1 MPVNI
6 IFKCCYSR
14 EREETESSGDEGL
27 VADVDAQ
34 DMAVVAGVVA
44 AGLPQDDFKGAA
56 RIQQQQRPRVNPEL
70 RALLARDRQ
79 PITLGIE
86 EVTAFF

>member
-1 MPVNI
+1 M
-6 IFKCCYSR
+6 
-14 EREETESSGDEGL
+14 
-27 VADVDAQ
+27 ADVDTQ
-34 DMAVVAGVVA
+34 DVAVVAGVVA

-56 RIQQQQRPRVNPEL
+56 RIKQQQQRPRVNPEL

-86 EVTAFF
+86 EVHKLLTLCN